1 MCQVC
6 AVHLDCKLAP
16 EGGGSDL
23 GRVGMLLDAT
33 AVDINIFS
41 FSSVTLGDSGY
52 LIAQMCWGFCQR
64 ASQPLPDCHW
74 SRAHTFI
81 PPPLH
86 TAHPGGTQA
95 ERAWGEGKPV
105 FFAVQTSTDNLHQ
118 PQLPSLGAK
127 TLVELGR
134 GESTSPE
141 ALDGGGEWQSDVFL
155 APSVVCCVTV
165 DHCSALSEV

>member
-1 MCQVC
+1 MAKPWIESQGRPGTRVWSSLHPRLSICIRGSTLPPQTSGIPQDTCEKNFCSSLEPTDLPLPCSPSFLLSGASLRATVCQAC

-52 LIAQMCWGFCQR
+52 LIAQMCWGFCQW

-81 PPPLH
+81 PPPTH

-95 ERAWGEGKPV
+95 ERA
-105 FFAVQTSTDNLHQ
+105 
-118 PQLPSLGAK
+118 
-127 TLVELGR
+127 
-134 GESTSPE
+134 
-141 ALDGGGEWQSDVFL
+141 
-155 APSVVCCVTV
+155 
-165 DHCSALSEV
+165 